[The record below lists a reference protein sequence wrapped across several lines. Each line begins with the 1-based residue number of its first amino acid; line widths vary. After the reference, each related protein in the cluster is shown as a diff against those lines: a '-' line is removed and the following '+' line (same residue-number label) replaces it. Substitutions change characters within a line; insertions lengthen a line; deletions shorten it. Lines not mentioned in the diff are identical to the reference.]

1 MGASVAYVTF
11 ADPDGVDDEKEIALA
26 AWAEVGIAGQIV
38 RWDDP
43 EVDWAAFDAVVVRS
57 PWDYIDRRAEFLG
70 WVRRVDSV
78 TRLLNPAAVLE
89 RNTDKTYLRDLKAPA
104 IATYWV
110 APGEA
115 VDFPVLDEY
124 VVKPSVSSGARDT
137 IRTRDRK
144 EAEAHAARLAAEGR
158 TAMIQ
163 PYLDMVE
170 AEGET
175 SLLYFGGRF
184 SHAVRRPPMLAG
196 EVTAPDEEN
205 GRGELRTPELGQH
218 LPRTPEPDQFALAER
233 VLAEFP
239 ELLYARVDLVRL
251 SDGTP
256 VLIELELTEP
266 YLFLRWAPDAAANL
280 ARALAEAI

>member
-1 MGASVAYVTF
+1 MSTSAAYVTF
-11 ADPDGVDDEKEIALA
+11 VDPDGVDDEKEIALA
-26 AWAEVGIAGQIV
+26 AWAEAGITGHIV

-43 EVDWAAFDAVVVRS
+43 EIDWAAFDAVVVRT
-57 PWDYIDRRAEFLG
+57 PWDYVGRRAEFLD
-70 WVRRVDSV
+70 WTRRVESV

-89 RNTDKTYLRDLKAPA
+89 RNTDKTYLRALDDLA
-104 IATYWV
+104 IPTYWV

-115 VDFPVLDEY
+115 VDFPDLQEY

-137 IRTRDRK
+137 IRTVDRGK
-144 EAEAHAARLAAEGR
+144 AEAHAAQLAAEGR

-184 SHAVRRPPMLAG
+184 SHAIRRIPMLVENATG
-196 EVTAPDEEN
+196 LDEEN
-205 GRGELRTPELGQH
+205 SRGGLRD
-218 LPRTPEPDQFALAER
+218 PEPDQLALAER

-239 ELLYARVDLVRL
+239 EVLYARVDLVRL
-251 SDGTP
+251 PDGTP

-266 YLFLRWAPDAAANL
+266 YLFLRYAPDGAANL
-280 ARALAEAI
+280 ARALAEAL

>member
-1 MGASVAYVTF
+1 MSVSAAYVTF
-11 ADPDGVDDEKEIALA
+11 ADPDGVDDEQEPTLA
-26 AWAEVGIAGQIV
+26 AWAGAGITGHVV

-43 EVDWAAFDAVVVRS
+43 EVDWSAFDAVVVRS
-57 PWDYIDRRAEFLG
+57 VWDYVDRRAEFLD
-70 WVRRVDSV
+70 WARRVDSV

-104 IATYWV
+104 IPTYWV
-110 APGEA
+110 GPGEA
-115 VDFPVLDEY
+115 VDLPVLDEY
-124 VVKPSVSSGARDT
+124 VVKPTVSAGARDT
-137 IRTRDRK
+137 IRTGDRQ

-170 AEGET
+170 TEGET

-184 SHAVRRPPMLAG
+184 SHAIRRNPMLAG
-196 EVTAPDEEN
+196 NATAPGEGN
-205 GRGELRTPELGQH
+205 GRGELRTPD
-218 LPRTPEPDQFALAER
+218 PDQVALAEQ

-239 ELLYARVDLVRL
+239 DVLYARVDLVRL
-251 SDGTP
+251 PDGSP

-266 YLFLRWAPDAAANL
+266 YLFLRYAPDGADNL
-280 ARALAEAI
+280 ARALAEVL

>member
-1 MGASVAYVTF
+1 MGVSAAYVTF
-11 ADPDGVDDEKEIALA
+11 ADEEGADDEKEIVLE
-26 AWAEVGIAGQIV
+26 AWADAGITGRIV

-43 EVDWAAFDAVVVRS
+43 AVDWAAFDVVVVRT
-57 PWDYIDRRAEFLG
+57 PWDYVLRRAEFVS
-70 WVRRVDSV
+70 WAYRVESV

-89 RNTDKTYLRDLKAPA
+89 RNTDKTYLRDLRTPT
-104 IATYWV
+104 IPTYWV

-124 VVKPSVSSGARDT
+124 VVKPAISAGARGA
-137 IRTRDRK
+137 IRTGDRK
-144 EAEAHAARLAAEGR
+144 KAEAHVAQLVAGGQ

-184 SHAVRRPPMLAG
+184 SHAVRRGPMLAANVTGLDG
-196 EVTAPDEEN
+196 ENVHA
-205 GRGELRTPELGQH
+205 ELRA
-218 LPRTPEPDQFALAER
+218 PEPDQLALAER
-233 VLAEFP
+233 VLGEFP
-239 ELLYARVDLVRL
+239 DVLYARVDLVRL
-251 SDGTP
+251 ADGAP

-266 YLFLRWAPDAAANL
+266 YLFLRHAPEGAANL
-280 ARALAEAI
+280 ARALAEVAAGGRV

>member
-1 MGASVAYVTF
+1 MGISAAYVTF
-11 ADPDGVDDEKEIALA
+11 ADEEGFDDEKEIVIE
-26 AWAEVGIAGQIV
+26 AWADTGITGHIV

-43 EVDWAAFDAVVVRS
+43 EVDWAAFDVVVVRT
-57 PWDYIDRRAEFLG
+57 PWDYVLRRAEFVS
-70 WVRRVDSV
+70 WAHRVESV

-89 RNTDKTYLRDLKAPA
+89 RNTDKTYLRDLEAPT
-104 IATYWV
+104 IPTYWV

-124 VVKPSVSSGARDT
+124 VVKPAISAGARGA
-137 IRTRDRK
+137 IRTGDRK
-144 EAEAHAARLAAEGR
+144 KAEAHAARLVAEGQ

-184 SHAVRRPPMLAG
+184 SHAVRRGPMLAANVTGPDG
-196 EVTAPDEEN
+196 ENVHA
-205 GRGELRTPELGQH
+205 ELRTPD
-218 LPRTPEPDQFALAER
+218 PDQLALAER
-233 VLAEFP
+233 VLGEFP
-239 ELLYARVDLVRL
+239 DVLYARVDLVRL
-251 SDGTP
+251 ADGAP

-266 YLFLRWAPDAAANL
+266 YLFLRYAPEGAANL
-280 ARALAEAI
+280 ARALAEVAAGGRI

>member
-1 MGASVAYVTF
+1 MSTSVAYVTF
-11 ADPDGVDDEKEIALA
+11 VDPNGFDDEKEIALA
-26 AWAEVGIAGQIV
+26 AWAGAGITGRAV

-43 EVDWAAFDAVVVRS
+43 EVDWAAFDSVVVRS
-57 PWDYIDRRAEFLG
+57 AWDYVDRRAEFLD
-70 WVRRVDSV
+70 WARRVESV

-89 RNTDKTYLRDLKAPA
+89 RNTDKIYLRSLGDLA
-104 IATYWV
+104 IPTYWV

-115 VDFPVLDEY
+115 VDFPDLDEY

-137 IRTRDRK
+137 IRTGDRK
-144 EAEAHAARLAAEGR
+144 KAETHAARLAADGR

-170 AEGET
+170 TEGET

-184 SHAVRRPPMLAG
+184 SHAVRRNPALTGGAAG
-196 EVTAPDEEN
+196 SERQN
-205 GRGELRTPELGQH
+205 GRAELRS
-218 LPRTPEPDQFALAER
+218 PEPDQLALAER

-239 ELLYARVDLVRL
+239 EVLYARVDLVRL
-251 SDGTP
+251 SDGAP

-266 YLFLRWAPDAAANL
+266 YLFLRYAPGAAANL
-280 ARALAEAI
+280 ARALADAG